1 MKNFQLRS
9 YIIGWALY
17 LLFAFLLYPQ
27 LRITVM
33 LFSIPLTMLGGWIF
47 LYRGALLTTALTVPV
62 HFFLLT
68 IYSDDPKIIMEA
80 LNPFGIGSQL
90 IFSLSTALLR
100 SSQLEYRRLN
110 NSLEE
115 LVIERTEDLEKLTH
129 YLIDA
134 QHMESRELNASL
146 LKKPMQDLKELLAT
160 SQLLK
165 QKLKQKNHPRT
176 NDADGISNIIISCIK
191 QLKEMDQDT
200 IHSLSVDDD
209 IGITLSNLKQQ
220 VEELHP
226 LAVEITENP
235 AWKEIHSDKTRYL
248 TEIIFEAVSNA
259 LRHANP
265 ETIQIGIEQTKN
277 HLSIFIENDGAPY
290 SSSVK
295 EGMGLPLMRYRAS
308 KIGAELSIEPSQTQ
322 STRVTCR
329 IPIDA

>member
-9 YIIGWALY
+9 YITGWALY

-33 LFSIPLTMLGGWIF
+33 LFSIPLTMLGGWVM
-47 LYRGALLTTALTVPV
+47 LYRGAILTTALTIPV
-62 HFFLLT
+62 HFLLLT
-68 IYSDDPKIIMEA
+68 IYSDDPKVIMEA
-80 LNPFGIGSQL
+80 FNPFGIGSQL
-90 IFSLSTALLR
+90 IFSLSTALLHA
-100 SSQLEYRRLN
+100 SQLEYRRLN

-134 QHMESRELNASL
+134 QQMENRELNASL
-146 LKKPMQDLKELLAT
+146 LEKPMQDLKEILAT

-165 QKLKQKNHPRT
+165 QKLQQTNHPRT
-176 NDADGISNIIISCIK
+176 NDADGIASIIIACIN
-191 QLKEMDQDT
+191 QLKEMDQDA
-200 IHSLSVDDD
+200 IHSLAVDED

-220 VEELHP
+220 IEELHT
-226 LAVEITENP
+226 LEVEIVEHP
-235 AWKEIHSDKTRYL
+235 AWKEIHSDKTGYL

-265 ETIQIGIEQTKN
+265 ETIRIGIEQTEN
-277 HLSIFIENDGAPY
+277 HLSIFIENDGKPY
-290 SSSVK
+290 SPSVK

-329 IPIDA
+329 IPTDA